1 MNQSHV
7 TLMRIVGA
15 AAYSRL
21 RVELAGE
28 TLHIPAARTMT
39 AERRRVT
46 VARLLSQGVAIPTI
60 ASRIGC
66 SVRHVHRIAALPA
79 TAARE
84 TCDA

>member
-1 MNQSHV
+1 MKSSHV

-21 RVELAGE
+21 RAELAGE

-39 AERRRVT
+39 AERRRSA
-46 VARLLSQGVAIPTI
+46 VARLLSEGVPIPTI
-60 ASRIGC
+60 AVRIGC

-79 TAARE
+79 AAARE